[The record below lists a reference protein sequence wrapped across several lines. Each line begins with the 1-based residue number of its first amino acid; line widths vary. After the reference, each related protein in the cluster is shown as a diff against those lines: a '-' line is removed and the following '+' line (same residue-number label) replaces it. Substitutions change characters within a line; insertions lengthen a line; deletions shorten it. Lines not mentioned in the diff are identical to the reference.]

1 MTLNDQ
7 QIDSLHEMI
16 ILNIAKILEH
26 PAYSNMPDN
35 MIFMYFR
42 NLASPMGGTIYEW
55 IGDAIM
61 MSAIAHDGENNG
73 REEETEFSIDRME
86 EITKKLRDQPFIDGL
101 LESYLPMS
109 KADINAKYQKLYQKY
124 CS

>member
-7 QIDSLHEMI
+7 QIDSLNEMI
-16 ILNIAKILEH
+16 ILNIAKMLEH

-35 MIFMYFR
+35 MIFMFFR
-42 NLASPMGGTIYEW
+42 NLPSPMGGTFYEW

-61 MSAIAHDGENNG
+61 MSAFAHDRENNAQ
-73 REEETEFSIDRME
+73 EEEIEFSIERME
-86 EITKKLRDQPFIDGL
+86 EITKTMRDQPFIDGL

-109 KADINAKYQKLYQKY
+109 KADINAKYQQLYQKY